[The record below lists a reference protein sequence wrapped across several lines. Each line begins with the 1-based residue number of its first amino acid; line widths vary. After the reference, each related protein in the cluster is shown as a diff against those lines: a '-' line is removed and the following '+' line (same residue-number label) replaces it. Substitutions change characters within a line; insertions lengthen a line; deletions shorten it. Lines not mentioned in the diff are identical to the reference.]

1 MQGSRREPSRVERGN
16 ARESADAERVGVRGP
31 SGADGMSVRE
41 VDGVGVREA
50 AGVDGVGVREAAG
63 VDGVGVR
70 EAAGVEP
77 DGVRGPAG
85 AGRQRL
91 VHVADVAFVV
101 VIGVLT
107 AAAGLASGEPDGLG
121 AAGAAVDLALIAVGS
136 LVLVAH
142 RSAPVPVLALTTAAM
157 LGYVFHG
164 DGGSWAA
171 LPVVAAVHAV
181 SRSGNRGVGAAA
193 GGVFLAGYVTA
204 HAGADGVA
212 ERTVLLAGWFLC
224 AVVTGIADKNW
235 QAYLR
240 QTEQRAADAER
251 TREEVA
257 LRRAGEERLR
267 IARELHDSLTHSIS
281 IVKLQA
287 GVAVHLANKRG
298 DEAPPALLAIQE
310 ASGEAMRELRATLEV
325 LRTDVAPD
333 GAGGLAR
340 VDELAERARS
350 AGVPVTVTVEGAVRS
365 LPPDVDRAAFRIV
378 QEALTNVA
386 RHADRAEAKVRITY
400 GRGELLVRVED
411 EGPLAPGDPVVPGTG
426 LTGMRERTAAL
437 GGTLSAAAR
446 ESGGFAVRARL
457 PLEAR

>member
-1 MQGSRREPSRVERGN
+1 MQGSTRENPQG
-16 ARESADAERVGVRGP
+16 SADGKPPQRPIGL
-31 SGADGMSVRE
+31 ADAVL
-41 VDGVGVREA
+41 A
-50 AGVDGVGVREAAG
+50 
-63 VDGVGVR
+63 
-70 EAAGVEP
+70 
-77 DGVRGPAG
+77 
-85 AGRQRL
+85 
-91 VHVADVAFVV
+91 V
-101 VIGVLT
+101 VIGAVVV
-107 AAAGLASGEPDGLG
+107 AAGLASGEPDGIG
-121 AAGAAVDLALIAVGS
+121 AAGAPVDLTLIAVGS
-136 LVLVAH
+136 LALAAH
-142 RSAPVPVLALTTAAM
+142 RARPVAVLALTTAAM

-181 SRSGNRGVGAAA
+181 SRSGNRGVGAVA
-193 GGVFLAGYVTA
+193 GGVFLAGYAAA
-204 HAGADGVA
+204 HAGAEGLV

-240 QTEQRAADAER
+240 QTEQRALDAER
-251 TREEVA
+251 TREEVG

-298 DEAPPALLAIQE
+298 EDAPPALLAIQE

-340 VDELAERARS
+340 MDELVERART
-350 AGVPVTVTVEGAVRS
+350 AGVPVTITVEGAARA
-365 LPPDVDRAAFRIV
+365 LPPDVDRAAYRIV

-386 RHADRAEAKVRITY
+386 RHADRARTQVHIAY
-400 GRGELLVRVED
+400 GPSELRVQVED
-411 EGPLAPGDPVVPGTG
+411 EGPLAPGDPVEAGTG

-437 GGTLSAAAR
+437 GGTLRAAAR
-446 ESGGFAVRARL
+446 EDGGFAVHARL
-457 PLEAR
+457 PLEAG